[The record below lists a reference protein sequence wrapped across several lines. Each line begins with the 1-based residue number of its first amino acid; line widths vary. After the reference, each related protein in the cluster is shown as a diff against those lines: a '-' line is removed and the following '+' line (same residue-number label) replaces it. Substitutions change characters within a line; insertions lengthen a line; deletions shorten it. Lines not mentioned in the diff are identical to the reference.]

1 MEENKN
7 TLLEEKI
14 KEKREVIDILTS
26 EIHKKVI
33 GQDKLIKNLLVGILS
48 RWHILLEWV
57 PWVAKTLTAS
67 TISSSLNLD
76 FKRVQFTPDLLPS
89 DLVWTEIYN
98 MWKGDFETKKWPI
111 FTNLLLADE
120 INRAPSKVQSALLEA
135 MAEKQVTI
143 WDETFVLDKPF
154 IVLATQNP
162 IEQSGTYTLPEAE
175 LDRFMLKVYVD
186 YPSRDDEKKVAKN
199 ILDIETTKTKKVISK
214 KDLLWLQDLV
224 KEVYVS
230 DNIIDYV
237 SDIVH
242 ATRKPEEYGLEQIS
256 KYMKYWVSPR
266 GTISLISWAKAIAFL
281 AWRSFVIPEDI
292 KEIAVET
299 LAHRLVLNYE
309 AIADEVTGRQI
320 IEKIINNVKVK

>member
-1 MEENKN
+1 MQENKN
-7 TLLEEKI
+7 TLIEEKI
-14 KEKREVIDILTS
+14 NEKKEVIHNLIL

-33 GQDKLIKNLLVGILS
+33 GQDKLIKNLLVWILS

-67 TISSSLNLD
+67 TLSSSMNLD

-89 DLVWTEIYN
+89 DLIWTEIYN
-98 MWKGDFETKKWPI
+98 MWKWDFETKKWPI

-162 IEQSGTYTLPEAE
+162 IEQAWTYSLPEAE

-186 YPSRDDEKKVAKN
+186 YPSRADEKKVAKN
-199 ILDIETTKTKKVISK
+199 ILQIEETKTKKVISK
-214 KDLLWLQDLV
+214 KELLWLQDLV

-237 SDIVH
+237 SDIIH
-242 ATRKPEEYGLEQIS
+242 ATRLPEEYWLENLS
-256 KYMKYWVSPR
+256 KYLKYWVSPR
-266 GTISLISWAKAIAFL
+266 WTISLIFWAKAIAFL
-281 AWRSFVIPEDI
+281 AWRAFVIPEDI

-299 LAHRLVLNYE
+299 LAHRLVLTYE
-309 AIADEVTGRQI
+309 AIADEITWNQI
-320 IEKIINNVKVK
+320 IEKIIDSVSVK